1 MRYHLYSQL
10 LRLDLSNDH
19 LLQMYYVLYSEIPK
33 EEEELLQ
40 NVSKLID
47 IREKIKLELRGHL
60 FNIKNAIRE
69 SKVASTVIDYLP
81 VFLKL
86 EYLARNTF
94 TNTDWEACYEKER
107 QNIRLYYETLYN
119 QNISPST
126 VDILLQQK
134 RKLES
139 LPR

>member
-1 MRYHLYSQL
+1 M
-10 LRLDLSNDH
+10 
-19 LLQMYYVLYSEIPK
+19 
-33 EEEELLQ
+33 Q

-47 IREKIKLELRGHL
+47 IREKIKIELRGHL

-94 TNTDWEACYEKER
+94 TNTDWAACYEKER

-134 RKLES
+134 KKLES

>member
-47 IREKIKLELRGHL
+47 IREKIKIELRGHL

-81 VFLKL
+81 VFIKL